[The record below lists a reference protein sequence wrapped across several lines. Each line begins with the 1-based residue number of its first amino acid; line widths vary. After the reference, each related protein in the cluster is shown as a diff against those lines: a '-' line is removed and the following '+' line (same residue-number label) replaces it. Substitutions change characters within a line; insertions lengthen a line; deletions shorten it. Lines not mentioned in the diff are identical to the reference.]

1 MGGWVSGSLWRE
13 AKPAIVPAILAANL
27 ATLALVFPT
36 ASAHAQGHGP
46 VAPQSATGSATA
58 PAPGTG
64 SPGAT
69 IITPNPQTQPIAPP
83 AVPPVAQAAPAVPA
97 GQVVLAV
104 AARYSQNSAPIN
116 AGLIWRVYAPRADS
130 PGNFRL
136 VKEERAAAPTF
147 TLPPGN
153 YVVHASFGLA
163 SAAKTIQ
170 LRADTVR
177 EVFDI
182 PAGGIRLEGRV
193 GDVRIPPGHISFEIF
208 RGSQFDTNER
218 RPIAQNVLTG
228 DVVLIP
234 EGTYYILSNYGE
246 GNSVVRSDV
255 HIEAGKLTD
264 IVVTHRAAIITFK
277 LVNNPGGE
285 ALANTQWTVSTPGGD
300 VIKESIGAFPRLV
313 LAEGEYHIIARNEG
327 RTYQRDFKVVTGV
340 DREVEVLAR

>member
-36 ASAHAQGHGP
+36 ASAHAQGHGL

-130 PGNFRL
+130 PAISGSSKKNAPPRQHSRYR
-136 VKEERAAAPTF
+136 RAT
-147 TLPPGN
+147 T
-153 YVVHASFGLA
+153 SCM
-163 SAAKTIQ
+163 Q
-170 LRADTVR
+170 
-177 EVFDI
+177 
-182 PAGGIRLEGRV
+182 
-193 GDVRIPPGHISFEIF
+193 
-208 RGSQFDTNER
+208 
-218 RPIAQNVLTG
+218 
-228 DVVLIP
+228 
-234 EGTYYILSNYGE
+234 
-246 GNSVVRSDV
+246 
-255 HIEAGKLTD
+255 
-264 IVVTHRAAIITFK
+264 
-277 LVNNPGGE
+277 
-285 ALANTQWTVSTPGGD
+285 ALALPVPPRQSSCVRTRCAKS
-300 VIKESIGAFPRLV
+300 SISRPAAF
-313 LAEGEYHIIARNEG
+313 GS
-327 RTYQRDFKVVTGV
+327 KVG
-340 DREVEVLAR
+340 